1 VEIMRQKTRFEHKLI
16 KAGVNIFHIE
26 HIHRFYMADGGSVTM
41 DSLGHRYTV
50 TRWTDGYPEITT
62 GLSRA
67 AAEKMVADYLKSDVL
82 ETEA

>member
-1 VEIMRQKTRFEHKLI
+1 MI

-62 GLSRA
+62 GLSQA
-67 AAEKMVADYLKSDVL
+67 AAEKMVADYLESDVL

>member
-1 VEIMRQKTRFEHKLI
+1 MRQKTRFEHKLI
-16 KAGVNIFHIE
+16 KAGVIMFHVN
-26 HIHRFYMADGGSVTM
+26 HIHKFFTADGGSVTM

-82 ETEA
+82 ETES

>member
-1 VEIMRQKTRFEHKLI
+1 MRQKTRFEHKLI

-82 ETEA
+82 ETES

>member
-1 VEIMRQKTRFEHKLI
+1 
-16 KAGVNIFHIE
+16 
-26 HIHRFYMADGGSVTM
+26 MADGGSVTM

-82 ETEA
+82 ETES